1 MGASERDEWL
11 RAAWRT
17 LVAGTINTRR
27 LVFVD
32 EMGAHTSLSVLY
44 AYSPKGRRI
53 HAKVPRNR
61 GKNTTLLA
69 SMTIEGMGPC
79 VAVEGSTTSAVFEAY
94 VEQVLVPTLR
104 PGQVVML
111 DNLTAHKG
119 ARVREL
125 VEGRDCKLMFL
136 PPYSPDLNP
145 IEEAFSKVKALLRR
159 AEARSRGSLVDAIGR
174 ALSAI
179 TARDARGFFEH
190 CGYRASTQTMWRT
203 L

>member
-17 LVAGTINTRR
+17 LVAGTIDARR

-32 EMGAHTSLSVLY
+32 EMGAHTSFSVLY

-53 HAKVPRNR
+53 HAQVPRNR
-61 GKNTTLLA
+61 EKNTTLLA
-69 SMTIEGMGPC
+69 SMTIDGMGPC
-79 VAVEGSTTSAVFEAY
+79 VAVEGSTTLVVFEAY

-125 VEGRDCKLMFL
+125 VEGLRDETASLCSCR
-136 PPYSPDLNP
+136 PT
-145 IEEAFSKVKALLRR
+145 RR
-159 AEARSRGSLVDAIGR
+159 TSIL
-174 ALSAI
+174 
-179 TARDARGFFEH
+179 
-190 CGYRASTQTMWRT
+190 
-203 L
+203 

>member
-53 HAKVPRNR
+53 HAQVPRNR

-79 VAVEGSTTSAVFEAY
+79 VAVEGSTTSAIFETY

-104 PGQVVML
+104 PGQVVVL

-119 ARVREL
+119 ARVRKL
-125 VEGRDCKLMFL
+125 VEGRDCALMFL
-136 PPYSPDLNP
+136 PPYSPDINP

-159 AEARSRGSLVDAIGR
+159 AKARKSR
-174 ALSAI
+174 I
-179 TARDARGFFEH
+179 THGGHRSGTFGDHDPR
-190 CGYRASTQTMWRT
+190 RPR
-203 L
+203 LL

>member
-1 MGASERDEWL
+1 
-11 RAAWRT
+11 
-17 LVAGTINTRR
+17 LVAGTIDTRR

-32 EMGAHTSLSVLY
+32 EMGAHTSFSVLY

-53 HAKVPRNR
+53 HAQVPRNR

-69 SMTIEGMGPC
+69 SMTIDRMGPC
-79 VAVEGSTTSAVFEAY
+79 VAVEGSTTLVVFAAF

-104 PGQVVML
+104 PGQVIML

-125 VEGRDCKLMFL
+125 VEGRDFKLMFL

-145 IEEAFSKVKALLRR
+145 IEEAFSKVKALLQR
-159 AEARSRGSLVDAIGR
+159 AEARSRGSLVNAIGR

-179 TARDARGFFEH
+179 TARDARSFFEH
-190 CGYRASTQTMWRT
+190 CGYRASTQTITAALRDAHS
-203 L
+203 

>member
-1 MGASERDEWL
+1 MEDLGRRDDQY
-11 RAAWRT
+11 
-17 LVAGTINTRR
+17 RR

-125 VEGRDCKLMFL
+125 VEGRDCELMFL